1 MAKKNEKTKKDVGR
15 GALKGHWLWGLL
27 VLSILLL
34 IDLITKVGAQVYFDV
49 MGCLPIRKTLVWRSA
64 WVLMRPCLQSLRW

>member
-34 IDLITKVGAQVYFDV
+34 IDLITKVGAQVYFEV
-49 MGCLPIRKTLVWRSA
+49 MGNADIVLIPDVLV
-64 WVLMRPCLQSLRW
+64 LT